1 MEGLFKFL
9 FGLAVFLFSL
19 TSIGV
24 FILIIKL
31 ILLTTPEVNFMGLS
45 MSFNLL

>member
-9 FGLAVFLFSL
+9 LGLAVLIFSL
-19 TSIGV
+19 TSVGI
-24 FILIIKL
+24 FILIVKL
-31 ILLTTPEVNFMGLS
+31 ILLTTPEVNFMGLT

>member
-9 FGLAVFLFSL
+9 FGLAVLIFAL
-19 TSIGV
+19 TSVGI
-24 FILIIKL
+24 FILIVKL